1 MKKLFITISAIA
13 LALSSNAQDNNNFDP
28 FKDRQFI
35 FDSVNICAVL
45 LVIYLLS
52 NFIVRLVRQSL
63 DFKLRNKIIDKET
76 SESIVAQILQPE
88 SNREKRNYLLQW
100 FFILAAI
107 GLGFTI
113 MTMTK
118 PFGLHSLA
126 IMAFSIAAGFG
137 GYYFFTRENRN
148 NKL

>member
-1 MKKLFITISAIA
+1 MKKLLVTISAIA
-13 LALSSNAQDNNNFDP
+13 LALSSNAQDNNFEP

-52 NFIVRLVRQSL
+52 NFIVRIVRQSL
-63 DFKLRNKIIDKET
+63 DFKLRNKIIDKGT
-76 SESIVAQILQPE
+76 SEPVVAQILQPE
-88 SNREKRNYLLQW
+88 SNKEKRNYLLQW

-113 MTMTK
+113 MTVTK

-137 GYYFFTRENRN
+137 GYYFFTRENG
-148 NKL
+148 NK

>member
-1 MKKLFITISAIA
+1 MKKLFVTVITITAA
-13 LALSSNAQDNNNFDP
+13 LAASAQDNNFDP

-52 NFIVRLVRQSL
+52 NFILRIIKQSL
-63 DFKLRNKIIDKET
+63 EFKLKNKIIDKGTGEPV
-76 SESIVAQILQPE
+76 VAQLMQPE
-88 SNREKRNYLLQW
+88 TNKEKRNYLLQW

-107 GLGFTI
+107 GLGFSI
-113 MTMTK
+113 MNLSR

-137 GYYFFTRENRN
+137 GYYFFTRETV
-148 NKL
+148 K

>member
-1 MKKLFITISAIA
+1 MKKTFVTVTTIIA
-13 LALSSNAQDNNNFDP
+13 ALTASAQDNNFDP

-52 NFIVRLVRQSL
+52 NFILAIIKQSL
-63 DFKLRNKIIDKET
+63 EFKLKNRILDKGTGET
-76 SESIVAQILQPE
+76 IVSQLLQPE
-88 SNREKRNYLLQW
+88 TDKGKRNYLLQW
-100 FFILAAI
+100 FFILVAV
-107 GLGFTI
+107 GLGFSI
-113 MTMTK
+113 ISLSG

-137 GYYFFTRENRN
+137 GYYFFTRET
-148 NKL
+148 KK

>member
-1 MKKLFITISAIA
+1 MKKTLLTASAIA
-13 LALSSNAQDNNNFDP
+13 MTLVSSAEDNNFDP

-52 NFIVRLVRQSL
+52 NFILRIIKQSL
-63 DFKLRNKIIDKET
+63 EFKLKNKIIDKGTGEPV
-76 SESIVAQILQPE
+76 VAQLLQPE
-88 SNREKRNYLLQW
+88 TNKEKRNYLLQW
-100 FFILAAI
+100 FFILVAI
-107 GLGFTI
+107 GLGFGI
-113 MTMTK
+113 VSLSR

-137 GYYFFTRENRN
+137 GYYFFTRGTE
-148 NKL
+148 K

>member
-1 MKKLFITISAIA
+1 MKKIFVTISAIA
-13 LALSSNAQDNNNFDP
+13 FALSSNAQDNNNFEP

-35 FDSVNICAVL
+35 FDSVNMCAVL

-52 NFIVRLVRQSL
+52 NFILRIIRQSL
-63 DFKLRNKIIDKET
+63 DFKLRNKIIDKGT
-76 SESIVAQILQPE
+76 SEPIVAQILQPE
-88 SNREKRNYLLQW
+88 SNKEKRNYLLQW
-100 FFILAAI
+100 FFVLAAI

-113 MTMTK
+113 MNITK

-137 GYYFFTRENRN
+137 GYYFFTRENG
-148 NKL
+148 NK

>member
-1 MKKLFITISAIA
+1 MKKIFATISAIA
-13 LALSSNAQDNNNFDP
+13 FALSSSAQDNNNFEP

-35 FDSVNICAVL
+35 FDSVNICAIL

-52 NFIVRLVRQSL
+52 NFILRIIRQSL
-63 DFKLRNKIIDKET
+63 DFKLRNKIIDKGT
-76 SESIVAQILQPE
+76 SEPIVAQILQPE
-88 SNREKRNYLLQW
+88 SNKEKRNYLLQW

-113 MTMTK
+113 MNITE

-137 GYYFFTRENRN
+137 GYYFFTRENG
-148 NKL
+148 NK

>member
-1 MKKLFITISAIA
+1 MKRTLLTASAITMT
-13 LALSSNAQDNNNFDP
+13 LVSSAEDNNFDP

-52 NFIVRLVRQSL
+52 NFILRIIKQSL
-63 DFKLRNKIIDKET
+63 EFKLKNKIIDKGTGEPV
-76 SESIVAQILQPE
+76 VAQLLQPE
-88 SNREKRNYLLQW
+88 TNKEKRNYLLQW
-100 FFILAAI
+100 FFILVAI
-107 GLGFTI
+107 GLGFGI
-113 MTMTK
+113 ISLSR

-137 GYYFFTRENRN
+137 GYYFFTRGTG
-148 NKL
+148 K

>member
-1 MKKLFITISAIA
+1 MSAIA
-13 LALSSNAQDNNNFDP
+13 IALSSSAQDNNNFEP

-35 FDSVNICAVL
+35 FDSVNICAIL

-52 NFIVRLVRQSL
+52 NFILRIIRQSL
-63 DFKLRNKIIDKET
+63 DFKLRNKIIDKGT
-76 SESIVAQILQPE
+76 SEPIVAQILQPE
-88 SNREKRNYLLQW
+88 SNKEKRNYLLQW
-100 FFILAAI
+100 FFILAAT

-113 MTMTK
+113 MNITK

-137 GYYFFTRENRN
+137 GYYFFTRENG
-148 NKL
+148 NK

>member
-1 MKKLFITISAIA
+1 MKKLFVTLSAIA
-13 LALSSNAQDNNNFDP
+13 FALSSNAQDNNNFEP

-35 FDSVNICAVL
+35 FDTVNICAIL

-52 NFIVRLVRQSL
+52 NFILRIIRQSL

-76 SESIVAQILQPE
+76 SEPIVAQILQPE
-88 SNREKRNYLLQW
+88 SKKEKRSYLLQW

-107 GLGFTI
+107 GMGFAI
-113 MTMTK
+113 MNITK

-137 GYYFFTRENRN
+137 GYYFFTRENG
-148 NKL
+148 NK

>member
-1 MKKLFITISAIA
+1 MKKIFVTISAIA
-13 LALSSNAQDNNNFDP
+13 FALSSNAQDNNNFEP

-52 NFIVRLVRQSL
+52 SFILRIIRQSL
-63 DFKLRNKIIDKET
+63 DFKLRSKIIDKGT
-76 SESIVAQILQPE
+76 SEPIVAQILQPE
-88 SNREKRNYLLQW
+88 SNKEKRNYLLQW
-100 FFILAAI
+100 FFVLAAI

-113 MTMTK
+113 MNITK

-137 GYYFFTRENRN
+137 GYYFFTRENG
-148 NKL
+148 NK

>member
-1 MKKLFITISAIA
+1 MKKLFVTISTIVF
-13 LALSSNAQDNNNFDP
+13 ALSSNAQDNNNFEP

-35 FDSVNICAVL
+35 FDSVNICAIL

-52 NFIVRLVRQSL
+52 NFILRIIRQSL
-63 DFKLRNKIIDKET
+63 DFKLRNKIIDKGT
-76 SESIVAQILQPE
+76 SEPIVAQILQPE
-88 SNREKRNYLLQW
+88 SNKEKRNYLLQW
-100 FFILAAI
+100 FFILAAV

-113 MTMTK
+113 MTITK

-137 GYYFFTRENRN
+137 GYYFFTRENG
-148 NKL
+148 NK

>member
-1 MKKLFITISAIA
+1 MKRTLLTASAIA
-13 LALSSNAQDNNNFDP
+13 MTLVGSAEDNNFDP

-52 NFIVRLVRQSL
+52 NFILRIIKQSL
-63 DFKLRNKIIDKET
+63 EFKLKNKIIDKGTGEPV
-76 SESIVAQILQPE
+76 VAQLLQPE
-88 SNREKRNYLLQW
+88 TNKEKRNYLLQW
-100 FFILAAI
+100 FFILVAI
-107 GLGFTI
+107 GLGFGI
-113 MTMTK
+113 ISLSR

-137 GYYFFTRENRN
+137 GYYFFTRGTG
-148 NKL
+148 K

>member
-1 MKKLFITISAIA
+1 MKKLFATISVITMAIA
-13 LALSSNAQDNNNFDP
+13 ARADDNNFDP

-35 FDSVNICAVL
+35 FDAFNICAVL

-52 NFIVRLVRQSL
+52 SFILRIIKQSL
-63 DFKLRNKIIDKET
+63 EFKLKNKILDKGATEP
-76 SESIVAQILQPE
+76 IVVQLMQPE
-88 SNREKRNYLLQW
+88 TKKEKRNYLLQW

-107 GLGFTI
+107 GVGFSA
-113 MTMTK
+113 MSLSK

-137 GYYFFTRENRN
+137 SYYFFTRETS
-148 NKL
+148 K

>member
-1 MKKLFITISAIA
+1 MKKIFVTISAIA
-13 LALSSNAQDNNNFDP
+13 IALSSSAQDNNNFEP

-35 FDSVNICAVL
+35 FDSVNTCAIL

-52 NFIVRLVRQSL
+52 NFILKIIRQSL
-63 DFKLRNKIIDKET
+63 DFKLRNKIIDKGT
-76 SESIVAQILQPE
+76 SEPIVAQILQPE
-88 SNREKRNYLLQW
+88 NNKEKRNYLLQW

-113 MTMTK
+113 MNITK

-137 GYYFFTRENRN
+137 GYYFFTRENG
-148 NKL
+148 NK

>member
-1 MKKLFITISAIA
+1 MKKLFVTVSAIA
-13 LALSSNAQDNNNFDP
+13 FALSSNAQDNNNFEP

-35 FDSVNICAVL
+35 FDSVNICAIL

-52 NFIVRLVRQSL
+52 NFILRIIRQSL
-63 DFKLRNKIIDKET
+63 DFKLRNKIIDKGT
-76 SESIVAQILQPE
+76 SEPIVAQILQPE
-88 SNREKRNYLLQW
+88 SNKEKRNYLLQW
-100 FFILAAI
+100 FFILAAV

-113 MTMTK
+113 MNITK

-137 GYYFFTRENRN
+137 GCYFFTRENG
-148 NKL
+148 NK